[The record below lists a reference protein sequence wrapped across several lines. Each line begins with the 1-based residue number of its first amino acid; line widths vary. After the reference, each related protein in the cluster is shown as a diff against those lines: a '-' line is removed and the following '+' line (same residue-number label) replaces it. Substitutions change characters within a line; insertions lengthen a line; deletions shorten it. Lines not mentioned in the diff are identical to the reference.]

1 MTPSLNKMVY
11 DTYISYSHSDGGIVT
26 KIAERLK
33 NQNNLNVFFDKWVLK
48 PGDRHAIMHETIY
61 KSKSF
66 IACIGEEEPK
76 LWHREEIECAIQR
89 GVVDPTFLVM
99 AILLSENS
107 KYYVPNSMRHK
118 SWVDLCEGDEEEKF
132 KQILSSINAVK
143 SVRENKKSVENLE
156 IDGNQDWERII
167 KEFQTLN
174 ALYAK
179 KLISKE
185 MYNKKQEER
194 IEKIFENGM
203 MIESDNFM
211 IKLDNFMK
219 EPRDG

>member
-11 DTYISYSHSDGGIVT
+11 DTYISYSHSDDGIVT

-33 NQNNLNVFFDKWVLK
+33 NKNDLDVFFDKWVLK

-61 KSKSF
+61 KSKTF

-76 LWHREEIECAIQR
+76 SWHREEIECAIQR
-89 GVVDPTFLVM
+89 GIDDPAFLVM
-99 AILLSENS
+99 AILLSEKS
-107 KYYVPNSMRHK
+107 KNYVPISMRHK
-118 SWVDLCEGDEEEKF
+118 SWVDLSKGDEEENF
-132 KQILSSINAVK
+132 KQILSSINAVV
-143 SVRENKKSVENLE
+143 SVRENKKLVENLE
-156 IDGNQDWERII
+156 IDGNQDWMKMI

-174 ALYAK
+174 ALYK
-179 KLISKE
+179 SDLISKE
-185 MYNKKQEER
+185 IYNKKQEER
-194 IEKIFENGM
+194 IEKIFEKGM
-203 MIESDNFM
+203 MIESDNLM